1 MMHLASKIG
10 PANRCVVRKTA
21 SERVLETFLQWKR
34 KQVPDRTAFYHTA
47 LDIRY
52 RRGGLPERA
61 ALVRLR
67 YRRSNFRA
75 KVVTAWRLVV
85 RRWYG

>member
-1 MMHLASKIG
+1 MA
-10 PANRCVVRKTA
+10 RKTA

-34 KQVPDRTAFYHTA
+34 KRIPDRTAFYHTA

-61 ALVRLR
+61 ALVQLR
-67 YRRSNFRA
+67 YRRSNLRA
-75 KVVTAWRLVV
+75 RVAAICRPIIRVLMVTILFAS
-85 RRWYG
+85 RRS

>member
-1 MMHLASKIG
+1 M
-10 PANRCVVRKTA
+10 VRKTA
-21 SERVLETFLQWKR
+21 SERVLETFLRWKR
-34 KQVPDRTAFYHTA
+34 HRVPDRTAFYHTA

-61 ALVRLR
+61 ALVKLR

-75 KVVTAWRLVV
+75 RVIAMWRLIGPQSD
-85 RRWYG
+85 RD